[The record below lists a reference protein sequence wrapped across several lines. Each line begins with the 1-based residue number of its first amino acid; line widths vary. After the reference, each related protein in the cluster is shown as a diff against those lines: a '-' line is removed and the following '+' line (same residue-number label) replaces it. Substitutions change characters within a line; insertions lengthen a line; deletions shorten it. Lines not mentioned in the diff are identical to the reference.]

1 MDPNYI
7 IIRCQTTDK
16 FFVMDLLCDANEYKL
31 IRDHVDA
38 VYYNGDDDLEKEYT
52 RQMVKSDLELLYQ
65 NGIRAD
71 SKPEYI
77 DDWYFVP
84 LPIKQQRL

>member
-1 MDPNYI
+1 MKPNYT

-16 FFVMDLLCDANEYKL
+16 ILVMDLLCDADEYEL
-31 IRDHVDA
+31 IRDYVDA
-38 VYYNGDDDLEKEYT
+38 VYYNGDDYLEKEYT
-52 RQMVKSDLELLYQ
+52 QQMVKSDLGLLYQ

-77 DDWYFVP
+77 NDWLFIPTEHY
-84 LPIKQQRL
+84 

>member
-1 MDPNYI
+1 MNPNYS

-16 FFVMDLLCDANEYKL
+16 IFVMDLLCDADEYEL
-31 IRDHVDA
+31 IRDHVDV

-52 RQMVKSDLELLYQ
+52 RQMVKSDLGLLYQ

-77 DDWYFVP
+77 NDWLFIPTEHY
-84 LPIKQQRL
+84 

>member
-1 MDPNYI
+1 MNPKYT

-16 FFVMDLLCDANEYKL
+16 IFVMDLLCDANEYEL

-38 VYYNGDDDLEKEYT
+38 VYYNGDDYLEKEYT
-52 RQMVKSDLELLYQ
+52 RQMVESDLELLHQ
-65 NGIRAD
+65 NGIQAD

-77 DDWYFVP
+77 DDWCFVP
-84 LPIKQQRL
+84 LAFTGI